1 MDVIRRDTDY
11 AFRLAATLARRGTDG
26 LPMSARSLSQQTHVS
41 YALTCKLLQKLAAA
55 GIVSSTMGPKGGFVL
70 AKRPEAITFG
80 QVIEAIQGQVS
91 VIRCLMGDFKC
102 PLKCACPVNPKL
114 KQMQQ
119 QIDGFLNEATLA
131 EFIQTERQNKNG

>member
-11 AFRLAATLARRGTDG
+11 ALRLAAGLARRTADQQ
-26 LPMSARSLSQQTHVS
+26 PISARILSQQTHVS

-55 GIVSSTMGPKGGFVL
+55 GIVSSTMGAKGGFVL
-70 AKRPEAITFG
+70 AKKPESITFG
-80 QVIEAIQGQVS
+80 QVISAIQGQVS

-119 QIDGFLNEATLA
+119 QIDGFLNDTTLA
-131 EFIQTERQNKNG
+131 EFINAERQSKNG